1 MISRKDGGIAVFDI
15 RTASLQD
22 YDPNIFHRLDKFR
35 LAKQSLSQH
44 SAEIIELGDLI
55 CHFDMQDH
63 VGISLLHKH
72 YSIHEDEIV
81 VRRFVEGVA
90 YMSPVLIQDVDD
102 VIPYVWKAE
111 VANGHAS
118 YYPLE
123 FCQYPD
129 ESREAALTEIA
140 LLVGAEGFLAELAH
154 RLTQLNLASVFGLM
168 TASCSKGLKVEPGE
182 TLLET
187 TDEEARVLTLKP
199 VPEADVEGL
208 DSTQT
213 FWMFSWPEGA
223 SRLSV

>member
-1 MISRKDGGIAVFDI
+1 MFDI
-15 RTASLQD
+15 CTASLED
-22 YDPNIFHRLDKFR
+22 YDPNVFRRLDKFR

-63 VGISLLHKH
+63 VGVSLLHKH
-72 YSIHEDEIV
+72 YGIHENELV
-81 VRRFVEGVA
+81 VRRFVDDVA
-90 YMSPVLIQDVDD
+90 YMSPALIQGVGE

-111 VANGHAS
+111 VADGHAS

-140 LLVGAEGFLAELAH
+140 LLAGAEGFLAEFAH
-154 RLTQLNLASVFGLM
+154 RLTQLNLISVLGLM
-168 TASCSKGLKVEPGE
+168 TASCSKGLMAKPGE

-187 TDEEARVLTLKP
+187 TDEEARVLTLRP
-199 VPEADVEGL
+199 VPEAEVEGME
-208 DSTQT
+208 STQT
-213 FWMFSWPEGA
+213 FWMFSWPEEA
-223 SRLSV
+223 SRLSL